1 MKAIRVHQN
10 GGPEVL
16 RFEDN
21 VPIPSLDKRSILV
34 KNKSIGVNFI
44 DIYHRTGLYKLP
56 LPLTLGRDGAGIVE
70 SVGPEVTEVKVG
82 DRVAY
87 WDSVTGSY
95 AEYTAPS
102 VNAVVKLPDN
112 ISFEEGTAAMVQ
124 GLTGHYLV
132 KGSYYVKKGDTIF
145 VHAAAGG
152 LGRLLCQ
159 LGKHL
164 GARVI
169 GTTSS
174 EEKAKIARES
184 GCDEVILYTQ
194 KDFEEET
201 KRITGGKGVNVVYD
215 SVGKD
220 TYAKSLNILARRGF
234 LVLCGNASGAPPP
247 IDPAILAAKGSL
259 TLTRP
264 KLGDFVATREEFD
277 ERSSEVFKLIQEGVL
292 KLHIGHKFPLKDA
305 AEAHKQ
311 LEGKMIILVQILDK

>member
-1 MKAIRVHQN
+1 
-10 GGPEVL
+10 
-16 RFEDN
+16 
-21 VPIPSLDKRSILV
+21 
-34 KNKSIGVNFI
+34 
-44 DIYHRTGLYKLP
+44 
-56 LPLTLGRDGAGIVE
+56 
-70 SVGPEVTEVKVG
+70 
-82 DRVAY
+82 
-87 WDSVTGSY
+87 
-95 AEYTAPS
+95 
-102 VNAVVKLPDN
+102 
-112 ISFEEGTAAMVQ
+112 
-124 GLTGHYLV
+124 
-132 KGSYYVKKGDTIF
+132 
-145 VHAAAGG
+145 
-152 LGRLLCQ
+152 
-159 LGKHL
+159 
-164 GARVI
+164 
-169 GTTSS
+169 
-174 EEKAKIARES
+174 
-184 GCDEVILYTQ
+184 VILYTQ

-311 LEGKMIILVQILDK
+311 LEGRNTTGKLILTVD